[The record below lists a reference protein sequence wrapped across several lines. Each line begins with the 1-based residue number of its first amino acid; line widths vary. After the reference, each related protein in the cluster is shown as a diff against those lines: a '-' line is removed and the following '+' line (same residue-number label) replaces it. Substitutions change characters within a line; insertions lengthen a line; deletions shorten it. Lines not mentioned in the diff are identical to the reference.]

1 MEVPGRPA
9 SGWRS
14 RPHSCK
20 TRWNRPCWRQASTS
34 RWPPWLALL
43 PVAAGL
49 FVVELVLFYRG
60 YPRGAQGRSLGVGLT
75 MIPAALGYPLV
86 AGLALFGG

>member
-1 MEVPGRPA
+1 MVTPA
-9 SGWRS
+9 AKRE
-14 RPHSCK
+14 
-20 TRWNRPCWRQASTS
+20 AVS

>member
-1 MEVPGRPA
+1 
-9 SGWRS
+9 
-14 RPHSCK
+14 
-20 TRWNRPCWRQASTS
+20 
-34 RWPPWLALL
+34 
-43 PVAAGL
+43 VAAGL